1 MNRETLLVSK
11 LFPLLIIFF
20 AFTQCTQSTSS
31 SSSNKN
37 LLTAAALYTYS
48 SSSTSSNTCTGTG
61 STLTVSSSLGVS
73 GTEIGSSYACTTNG
87 GSGYSPD
94 LSWSGCP
101 ASTQGFAMIMYTVAL
116 DGTKYNWLLYNIPNT
131 TYTLPKNSTTVGTAG
146 LGSNGP
152 TYGYQPPCSTQL
164 GVSKEYTFTVYA
176 LSSAPSLS
184 GVVTG
189 AVLTSAISG
198 ITVASGSIILKV
210 TQ

>member
-1 MNRETLLVSK
+1 MYRDSFLVRK
-11 LFPLLIIFF
+11 LFPFLVALF
-20 AFTQCTQSTSS
+20 ALANCTQSSSNSS
-31 SSSNKN
+31 SKN

-48 SSSTSSNTCTGTG
+48 SSSSNICTGTS

-73 GTEIGSSYACTTNG
+73 GTEIGPSYACTLNG

-101 ASTQGFAMIMYTVAL
+101 ASTKGFAMIMYTVAL
-116 DGTKYNWLLYNIPNT
+116 DGTKYNWLLYNIPST
-131 TYTLPKNSTTVGTAG
+131 TYTLPKNSTTIGTAG

-152 TYGYQPPCSTQL
+152 TYGYQAPCSSQL

-176 LSSAPSLS
+176 LSSAPTLS

-189 AVLTSAISG
+189 AVLTSAISS

>member
-1 MNRETLLVSK
+1 MYNK
-11 LFPLLIIFF
+11 FILFNYLLIL
-20 AFTQCTQSTSS
+20 
-31 SSSNKN
+31 
-37 LLTAAALYTYS
+37 LLTLPNCNQSKETDKTPLVAALLLN
-48 SSSTSSNTCTGTG
+48 SSTSTSTCSGTG

-73 GTEIGSSYACTTNG
+73 GTEIGSTYGCTLNG

-94 LSWSGCP
+94 ISWSGCP
-101 ASTQGFAMIMYTVAL
+101 ASTQGFAMIMSTVAL

-131 TYTLPKNSTTVGTAG
+131 TYTIPKNSTTIGTAG

-152 TYGYQPPCSTQL
+152 TYGYQAPCSSQL

-176 LSSAPSLS
+176 LSSTPTLS

-189 AVLTSAISG
+189 AVLTTAISG
-198 ITVASGSIILKV
+198 ITVASGSIVLKV

>member
-1 MNRETLLVSK
+1 
-11 LFPLLIIFF
+11 
-20 AFTQCTQSTSS
+20 
-31 SSSNKN
+31 
-37 LLTAAALYTYS
+37 
-48 SSSTSSNTCTGTG
+48 
-61 STLTVSSSLGVS
+61 
-73 GTEIGSSYACTTNG
+73 
-87 GSGYSPD
+87 
-94 LSWSGCP
+94 
-101 ASTQGFAMIMYTVAL
+101 MYTIAL

-131 TYTLPKNSTTVGTAG
+131 TYTIPKNSTTVGTAG